1 MILTKN
7 QKRSKGNKKRVQIR
21 KSRYIELD
29 RTCCCTGKFNMAL
42 SLYRVLEIVLY
53 FFEGFLEAAARKL
66 VVAEVLWPL
75 EVTVVCFLGQESK
88 FWSLAL

>member
-1 MILTKN
+1 
-7 QKRSKGNKKRVQIR
+7 
-21 KSRYIELD
+21 
-29 RTCCCTGKFNMAL
+29 MAF

-75 EVTVVCFLGQESK
+75 EVTVVCFLGQESN